1 MNKSILFITLGR
13 KNNLMFSQLIIMIV
27 VAFTIASRYDQTDA
41 SVGLDADKNIELQLT
56 TTIEN

>member
-1 MNKSILFITLGR
+1 
-13 KNNLMFSQLIIMIV
+13 MFSQLIIMIV